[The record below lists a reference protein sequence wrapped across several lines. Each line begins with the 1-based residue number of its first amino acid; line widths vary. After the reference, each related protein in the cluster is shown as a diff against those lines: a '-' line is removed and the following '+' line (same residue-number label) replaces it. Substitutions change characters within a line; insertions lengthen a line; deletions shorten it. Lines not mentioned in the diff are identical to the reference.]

1 MTEESLTV
9 DQEVQTQQEETQE
22 IENQPVEQTET
33 DSGDTPESEDEMF
46 VTIGEEAPP
55 QTQEDDFEGQ
65 PAPQWVKDLR
75 KSEKELKRELR
86 ELKQAQS
93 QAQETKQ
100 TEQEIVLGDRPRID
114 DEDIDYDQNLLDR
127 RLDEWLEKKVK
138 FDQQQSKK
146 AAEQESQQQAWQG
159 VLNSYGEKKAALKV
173 KDFDD
178 AEFAVTEKMDN
189 NQQAIMLQAMDNPAL
204 VVYAL
209 GKSQARLEELS
220 KIKDPIKFAV
230 AVAKLETQLKTGT
243 RKAATAPERK
253 VTSNSS
259 ISGTHDSTL
268 ERLRQ
273 DAEKTG
279 DYSKVTAYKRQ
290 SRK

>member
-1 MTEESLTV
+1 MTEESLMV
-9 DQEVQTQQEETQE
+9 EQELHTEQVENQEAEETTK
-22 IENQPVEQTET
+22 QTET
-33 DSGDTPESEDEMF
+33 VEGDTPEIEDELV
-46 VTIGEEAPP
+46 VTIGEDTPP
-55 QTQEDDFEGQ
+55 RTQEDDFNGQ

-75 KSEKELKRELR
+75 KSEKELKRKLKEL
-86 ELKQAQS
+86 EQANTQKQEAV
-93 QAQETKQ
+93 
-100 TEQEIVLGDRPRID
+100 EQDIVLGNRPRID
-114 DEDIDYDQNLLDR
+114 DPDIDYDQNLLDE
-127 RLDEWLEKKVK
+127 RLDEWLEKKSK
-138 FDQQQSKK
+138 FEQQASKK
-146 AAEQESQQQAWQG
+146 AAEQESQQKVWQG

-178 AEFAVTEKMDN
+178 AELTLTEALDQ
-189 NQQAIMLQAMDNPAL
+189 NQQAILLQGMDNPAL

-209 GKSQARLEELS
+209 GKAPARLEELS

-243 RKAATAPERK
+243 RKAATAPEK
-253 VTSNSS
+253 KINSNGSL
-259 ISGTHDSTL
+259 SGTHDSTL

-279 DYSKVTAYKRQ
+279 DYTKVNAYKRQ